1 MEEAW
6 ASPGGSD
13 GNEPVCKAGGLGSI
27 PGSGRSQ
34 KGMATHSSIFAWRIP
49 WTEEPG
55 GYSPWGS
62 QRVGHDGTT
71 NTHTHRGSLEREEKR
86 SITSPSIRDL
96 IFSILLKYLPH
107 LSHIMRGTVK
117 SSFVLLRPV
126 CCCGCN
132 LP

>member
-1 MEEAW
+1 MVMNLSAKQAAW
-6 ASPGGSD
+6 VQSLDWEDPRRRAWQPTPVFLPGESHGQ
-13 GNEPVCKAGGLGSI
+13 
-27 PGSGRSQ
+27 RSLV
-34 KGMATHSSIFAWRIP
+34 GC
-49 WTEEPG
+49 
-55 GYSPWGS
+55 SPWGS

-107 LSHIMRGTVK
+107 LSHTMTMRGTVK
-117 SSFVLLRPV
+117 YSFVLLRPV